1 MEAAPLKIYFL
12 PFLASGHIIPLVH
25 IARLFASQGEHVT
38 LIMTPSNAKL
48 FTNTI
53 EQDRVICGSII
64 NIHTLNFPYKELGLP
79 QGLEN
84 VSSATN
90 NDSATKI
97 CIGAHL
103 LQRQVEAFLTSNPPH
118 VIVTDFM
125 FMWSQKLAT
134 TLGIPNLVFNAISIF
149 ASCVMDSIKRN
160 PNSLISYD
168 DHGSFVIPDL
178 PHPITLN
185 VKPSPMFTKAL
196 TEGII
201 ENEQNSDNV
210 GILLNGFEEIEHEYA
225 EHYEK
230 LTGRKVWHVGPA
242 LLMLKK
248 KTNMDK
254 DLLGDEQQHE
264 CLNWLDKQ
272 EQKSVVYI
280 SFGSVARF
288 SDGQLLE
295 IASGL
300 EASGHKFLWVVHG
313 KDNNDN
319 DNKTWLPLGFE
330 ARMKKEDRMM
340 IFNGWAP
347 QVLIL
352 NHSAIGAF
360 FTHSGWNAISE
371 TIVAGVPMI
380 TMPGF
385 GDQYFNEKL
394 ITQVR
399 GFGVEVGGQ
408 VWSSSPY
415 GDRDN
420 LVGRERIEI
429 AVRKLMD
436 GGDEA
441 VQVRKRAEELQEKA
455 QKAVQPGKE
464 NERYTVCIALADD
477 TCEEPKIR
485 MNKIAVAILRLRPVP
500 QRQHTAIAV

>member
-1 MEAAPLKIYFL
+1 MEGGSLKIYFL
-12 PFLASGHIIPLVH
+12 PFLASGHMIPLVH
-25 IARLFASQGEHVT
+25 IARLLASQGEHVT
-38 LIMTPSNAKL
+38 LLMTPSNAKL

-53 EQDRVICGSII
+53 QQDRVIYGSNI
-64 NIHTLNFPYKELGLP
+64 NIHTLNFPFKEVGLP
-79 QGLEN
+79 EGLEN

-97 CIGAHL
+97 CIAAHL
-103 LQRQVEAFLTSNPPH
+103 LQPQVEAFLTANPPH

-125 FMWSQKLAT
+125 FTWSQKLAT
-134 TLGIPNLVFNAISIF
+134 TLGIPNLVFNPLSIF
-149 ASCVMDSIKRN
+149 VSCVMDSIKRN
-160 PNSLISYD
+160 PHSLSYD
-168 DHGSFVIPDL
+168 DHGSFMIPNL

-185 VKPSPMFTKAL
+185 VKPSPMFTKAV
-196 TEGII
+196 TEAII
-201 ENEQNSDNV
+201 ENEQNSNNV

-242 LLMLKK
+242 LLMLKN

-280 SFGSVARF
+280 SFGSLVRF
-288 SDGQLLE
+288 SDEQLLE
-295 IASGL
+295 IASGM
-300 EASGHKFLWVVHG
+300 EGSGHKFLWVVHG
-313 KDNNDN
+313 KDNNDDD

-352 NHSAIGAF
+352 NHPAIGAF

-380 TMPGF
+380 TMPGY
-385 GDQYFNEKL
+385 GDQYYNEKL

-408 VWSSSPY
+408 VWTSSPY
-415 GDRDN
+415 GDRDK

-441 VQVRKRAEELQEKA
+441 DQVRIRVKELQEKA
-455 QKAVQPGKE
+455 MKAVQQGGSSHRNLTHMIHHIKLKGKLLDE
-464 NERYTVCIALADD
+464 
-477 TCEEPKIR
+477 
-485 MNKIAVAILRLRPVP
+485 
-500 QRQHTAIAV
+500 